1 MQAIIYSSLNGSM
14 FPSLQPTLSKLLI
27 YRPASISFG
36 ARRVFPVIS
45 FIPMET
51 ERSLLDAAK
60 RMNQDALVKI
70 FDLYATPLYKYAFRL
85 CGDALL
91 ADHIVG
97 DVFAKLLDQLAA
109 GNGPSSNLR
118 SYLYQ
123 AAYHIIVDEARS
135 SQRRAPLEA
144 LTSLSP
150 DVRSGLLGFEN
161 HILLEK
167 VLDTIQHDLTEDQRH
182 VVILRFL
189 EEFSLRE
196 TAAILGKEVN
206 HVKVIQNRA
215 IAKLRKVFE
224 SSEIQTAVPLPKIEE
239 ASKSLNI

>member
-1 MQAIIYSSLNGSM
+1 M
-14 FPSLQPTLSKLLI
+14 
-27 YRPASISFG
+27 SFG
-36 ARRVFPVIS
+36 AIRIIPVIS

-51 ERSLLDAAK
+51 EQPLLDAAK
-60 RMNQDALVKI
+60 QMNKEALVKI
-70 FDLYATPLYKYAFRL
+70 FDLYATSLYRYALRL

-91 ADHIVG
+91 ADYIVG
-97 DVFAKLLDQLAA
+97 DVFAKLLDQLAS
-109 GNGPSSNLR
+109 GNGPRSNLR

-123 AAYHIIVDEARS
+123 TVYHSVVDEARS
-135 SQRRAPLEA
+135 SLRHVPLDA

-150 DVRSGLLGFEN
+150 EVPSGLQGFEN
-161 HILLEK
+161 RIMLEK
-167 VLDTIQHDLTEDQRH
+167 ILHAIQHNLTEDQRH

-215 IAKLRKVFE
+215 MAKLRQALE
-224 SSEIQTAVPLPKIEE
+224 SGETRTDASLPKIEE
-239 ASKSLNI
+239 VSKPFNLDSPAAP

>member
-1 MQAIIYSSLNGSM
+1 MQAII
-14 FPSLQPTLSKLLI
+14 
-27 YRPASISFG
+27 
-36 ARRVFPVIS
+36 S
-45 FIPMET
+45 FILMET
-51 ERSLLDAAK
+51 ELSLLDAAK
-60 RMNQDALVKI
+60 RMDKEALVKI
-70 FDLYATPLYKYAFRL
+70 FDLYATPLYRYALRL
-85 CGDALL
+85 CGDVLM

-97 DVFAKLLDQLAA
+97 DVFAKLLDHLAS
-109 GNGPSSNLR
+109 GKGPRSNLR

-123 AAYHIIVDEARS
+123 TAYHIIVDEARS
-135 SQRRAPLEA
+135 SLRQAPLEA

-150 DVRSGLLGFEN
+150 EVPSGLPGVEN
-161 HILLEK
+161 HVMLEK
-167 VLDTIQHDLTEDQRH
+167 VLVAIEHDLTEDQRH

-224 SSEIQTAVPLPKIEE
+224 SSEIQTAVSLPKIEE
-239 ASKSLNI
+239 VSKPLNLDSSAAP